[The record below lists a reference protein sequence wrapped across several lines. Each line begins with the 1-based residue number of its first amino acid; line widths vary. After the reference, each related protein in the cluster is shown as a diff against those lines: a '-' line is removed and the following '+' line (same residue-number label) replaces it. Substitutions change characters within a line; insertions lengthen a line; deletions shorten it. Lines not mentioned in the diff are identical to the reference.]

1 MNATANLNTYSIRYR
16 TFTAKGTLDVLVQNK
31 KIDADSELSAIDIL
45 KSKQKDAGSAEIRI
59 DAIEK
64 INAAEA
70 TKKEK
75 KKKSPIVWIFFI
87 LLGLASLGRLASKLF

>member
-1 MNATANLNTYSIRYR
+1 MNAAVNLNTYSIRYR

-31 KIDADSELSAIDIL
+31 KIDADSEISAIDIL

-87 LLGLASLGRLASKLF
+87 LLGLASLGRLAGKLF